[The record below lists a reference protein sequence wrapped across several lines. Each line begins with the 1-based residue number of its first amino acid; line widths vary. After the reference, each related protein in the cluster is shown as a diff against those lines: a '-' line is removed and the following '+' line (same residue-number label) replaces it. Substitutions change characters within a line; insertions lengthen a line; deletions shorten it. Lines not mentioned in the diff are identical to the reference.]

1 MTSIDNPIIHKKI
14 PIFKNMSFDNDELF
28 NINVSAL
35 NVVKKTHEPETVKYK
50 KNFEKEFLT
59 FLNRLS
65 SPMISMRIN
74 KNNPNLIAHMLI
86 IIMVI

>member
-1 MTSIDNPIIHKKI
+1 MTSIENPIIHKKI

-50 KNFEKEFLT
+50 KNFE
-59 FLNRLS
+59 
-65 SPMISMRIN
+65 
-74 KNNPNLIAHMLI
+74 
-86 IIMVI
+86 